1 MGKLKILSIIV
12 SFFGSGKRRL
22 VWVQRLKGGKLC
34 MKKLQGKVRRKK
46 ANLARVWVRT
56 SSTMKG
62 TTYLIE
68 YDNDQSKSMIL
79 YVIQL

>member
-1 MGKLKILSIIV
+1 MAQGKGDLYGYRDS
-12 SFFGSGKRRL
+12 KR
-22 VWVQRLKGGKLC
+22 GKLC

-68 YDNDQSKSMIL
+68 YDNDPSKSMIL

>member
-1 MGKLKILSIIV
+1 
-12 SFFGSGKRRL
+12 
-22 VWVQRLKGGKLC
+22 

-62 TTYLIE
+62 TMYLIE